1 MEETGGLRE
10 NHRPVASHWQTLSH
24 NVVHLTLIEIRTHN
38 ISDDVMGTDCIGSF
52 KSNYHTITATTDP
65 LGDIHLL
72 TAKRYVLCIILIHF
86 VTVVWS
92 VDIVKRSNLAS
103 HFARLTLNWTRTFS
117 WCTTTR
123 TNANTFL
130 SKTIVKQCIKQLPVK
145 MYTAIR
151 SHFSEQIILRV
162 LLLWYHDILR
172 WNSRPRHGTKLA
184 WLTGNWVKVIVFNA
198 TFNNIW
204 VISWRSG

>member
-1 MEETGGLRE
+1 MLYTSPWSRFELTT
-10 NHRPVASHWQTLSH
+10 S
-24 NVVHLTLIEIRTHN
+24 VVII
-38 ISDDVMGTDCIGSF
+38 GTDCIGSF
-52 KSNYHTITATTDP
+52 KSNYHTIAATTDP

-103 HFARLTLNWTRTFS
+103 HFARLTLNWTWTFS
-117 WCTTTR
+117 WCTTTW
-123 TNANTFL
+123 TNANTYL

-151 SHFSEQIILRV
+151 SHFSEQRILRV
-162 LLLWYHDILR
+162 LLLWYHNILR
-172 WNSRPRHGTKLA
+172 WNSRPWHGTKVA
-184 WLTGNWVKVIVFNA
+184 WLTGNWLRLSCLTQLSTIFELYRGGQVY
-198 TFNNIW
+198 W
-204 VISWRSG
+204 WRKQEYQENTTDKSLTNYIT